1 MTKTIGIL
9 TSGGDCPGLNAVIR
23 ASVCSAVQGH
33 GWRVIG
39 ISNGTQGLLARPV
52 AAREIGPE
60 AMTTLVLRE
69 AGTILGSTSRGDPFA
84 YLMADGSV
92 EDRSAEVIEGYA
104 MTGVEALIGVG
115 GDGSLKILRRLAEQ
129 GGIDLVAV
137 PKTIDNDIAC
147 TEVSVGFDT
156 AMRVATEA
164 LDSLQPTAASHDRV
178 MILEVMGRDA
188 GHIALASGIAGGA
201 DIILIPEIA
210 YEIDALAG
218 QIDRLRRGGR
228 NFALVVVA
236 EGVRTETGEAV
247 TVAQPSGRPT
257 YGGIG
262 AYLARRISETTGAET
277 RVTVLGHLQRGAPPS
292 PRDRLIA
299 TAFGLRAVEL
309 IAEGR
314 FDRMVAWRQ
323 REVVDVALAEA
334 LAKYRAVDPGGSLV
348 RTARGLGI
356 CLGEA
361 I

>member
-23 ASVCSAVQGH
+23 ASVYGAVHGQ

-69 AGTILGSTSRGDPFA
+69 AGTILGSTNRGDPFA
-84 YLMADGSV
+84 YPMQDGSV
-92 EDRSAEVIEGYA
+92 KDRSAEVIEGYSLA
-104 MTGVEALIGVG
+104 GIDALIGVG
-115 GDGSLKILRRLAEQ
+115 GDGSLRILRKLAQQ

-137 PKTIDNDIAC
+137 PKTIDNDIAL

-188 GHIALASGIAGGA
+188 GHIALASGVAGGA

-210 YEIDALAG
+210 YEINAIAG
-218 QIDRLRRGGR
+218 KITRLRQGGR

-236 EGVRTETGEAV
+236 EGVPTETGAAV
-247 TVAQPSGRPT
+247 TVDQPSGRPT

-299 TAFGLRAVEL
+299 TAFGARAVEL
-309 IAEGR
+309 IAEGS
-314 FDRMVAWRQ
+314 FDRMVAWQQ
-323 REVVDVALAEA
+323 REVVDVPLAES
-334 LAKYRAVDPGGSLV
+334 LKEYRAVDTGGFLV
-348 RTARGLGI
+348 RTARCLGI
-356 CLGEA
+356 CLGDD
-361 I
+361 

>member
-23 ASVCSAVQGH
+23 ASVYSAVRGH

-39 ISNGTQGLLARPV
+39 ISHGTQGLLARPV
-52 AAREIGPE
+52 AAREIGLE
-60 AMTTLVLRE
+60 AMTTQVLRE
-69 AGTILGSTSRGDPFA
+69 AGTILGSTNRGDPFA
-84 YLMADGSV
+84 FRMADGSLQ
-92 EDRSAEVIEGYA
+92 DRSAEVIEGYA
-104 MTGVEALIGVG
+104 LAGIDALIGVG
-115 GDGSLKILRRLAEQ
+115 GDGSLRILRKLAQQ
-129 GGIDLVAV
+129 GGIDFVAV
-137 PKTIDNDIAC
+137 PKTIDNDIGL
-147 TEVSVGFDT
+147 TEVAVGFDT

-188 GHIALASGIAGGA
+188 GHIALASGVAGGA

-210 YEIDALAG
+210 YEVDAIAG
-218 QIDRLRRGGR
+218 KIERLRGGGR

-247 TVAQPSGRPT
+247 TMEQPSGRPT

-262 AYLARRISETTGAET
+262 GYLARRIAETTGAET

-299 TAFGLRAVEL
+299 SAFGARAVEL

-314 FDRMVAWRQ
+314 FDRMVAWQQ
-323 REVVDVALAEA
+323 REVVDVPLAEA
-334 LAKYRAVDPGGSLV
+334 LEEYRAVDPGGALV
-348 RTARGLGI
+348 RTARGLDI
-356 CLGEA
+356 CLGDA
-361 I
+361 

>member
-23 ASVCSAVQGH
+23 ASVHGARQGH

-39 ISNGTQGLLARPV
+39 ISHGTQGLLARPV
-52 AAREIGPE
+52 ACRELGPE
-60 AMTTLVLRE
+60 AMTSLVLRE
-69 AGTILGSTSRGDPFA
+69 SGTILGSSNRGNPFA
-84 YLMADGSV
+84 YPMQDGL
-92 EDRSAEVIEGYA
+92 EMDRSAEVIEGYA
-104 MTGVEALIGVG
+104 LSKVDALIGIG
-115 GDGSLKILRRLAEQ
+115 GDGSLNILRRLAEQ

-137 PKTIDNDIAC
+137 PKTIDNDIAL

-164 LDSLQPTAASHDRV
+164 LDSLQPTAAAHDRV

-188 GHIALASGIAGGA
+188 GHIALASGVAGGA

-210 YEIDALAG
+210 YEIDAIAG
-218 QIDRLRRGGR
+218 KIERLRAHGR
-228 NFALVVVA
+228 NFALVVIA
-236 EGVRTETGEAV
+236 EGVRTEAGEAV
-247 TVAQPSGRPT
+247 TMEQPSGRPT

-262 AYLARRISETTGAET
+262 NYMARRISETTGAET
-277 RVTVLGHLQRGAPPS
+277 RVTVLGHLQRGAAPS

-299 TAFGLRAVEL
+299 SAFGARAVEL
-309 IAEGR
+309 IAEGS

-323 REVVDVALAEA
+323 REVTDVPLAEA
-334 LAKYRAVDPGGSLV
+334 LAEYRAVDPGSSLV

-356 CLGEA
+356 CLGDS
-361 I
+361 